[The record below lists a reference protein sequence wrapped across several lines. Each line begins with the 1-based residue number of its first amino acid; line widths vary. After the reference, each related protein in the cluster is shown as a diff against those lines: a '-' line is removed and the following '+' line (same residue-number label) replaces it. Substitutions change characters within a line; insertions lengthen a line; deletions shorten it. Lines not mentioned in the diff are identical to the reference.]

1 MRMKDKVAL
10 VSGAAGG
17 MGAATA
23 RLFAREGAK
32 AVVVADLLD
41 KEGEAVVAD
50 IKKAGGTATYMHLDV
65 TDEAQWKSVVDKTVA
80 AHGGLNVLVNNA
92 GISGSAEQ
100 DLYDTAAWNRLMGVN
115 ATGVFLGMK
124 YGIAAM
130 KKAGNGGSVI
140 NLSSI
145 SGIVGQGYIHVGY
158 NASKGAVRLITKAA
172 AAEHGRDRIRVNSV
186 HPGLMPPMRT
196 SGRTADP
203 ETRAKTLKGVPMGRA
218 GEVDEVAYAILF
230 LASDEILL
238 RHGRGDRGRRRLDR
252 GLMADPKKP
261 ATTIAPW
268 QVLEL
273 KYSYRDRWLAVRSD
287 TVRVPNGTILSPYH
301 TIEFPEW
308 ICAIALT
315 PEREIVLIEEYRHG
329 IERNSFELPCGT
341 PDHEGESVLDA
352 TKRELREETG
362 YAADEWHALGSST
375 ANTARQNNR
384 VHAFLALDARKVA
397 EPELDAGEVISTHL
411 VPWERFLAD
420 LADGRLEIPGLHLAA
435 LWQLKVFAK
444 QTRDP
449 RLLALG
455 L

>member
-10 VSGAAGG
+10 VSGAASG

-32 AVVVADLLD
+32 AVVVADILD

-50 IKKAGGTATYMHLDV
+50 IKKAGGTASYLHLDV
-65 TDEAQWKSVVDKTVA
+65 TSEAEWKSVVDKTVA
-80 AHGGLNVLVNNA
+80 AHGGLDVLVNNA

-100 DLYDTAAWNRLMGVN
+100 DLYDTNAWNRLMGIN

-130 KKAGNGGSVI
+130 KKRGKGSVI

-172 AAEHGRDRIRVNSV
+172 AAQHGRNNIRVNSV

-230 LASDEILL
+230 LASDESSYVT
-238 RHGRGDRGRRRLDR
+238 G
-252 GLMADPKKP
+252 A
-261 ATTIAPW
+261 
-268 QVLEL
+268 EL
-273 KYSYRDRWLAVRSD
+273 VVDGGWTAV
-287 TVRVPNGTILSPYH
+287 
-301 TIEFPEW
+301 
-308 ICAIALT
+308 
-315 PEREIVLIEEYRHG
+315 
-329 IERNSFELPCGT
+329 
-341 PDHEGESVLDA
+341 
-352 TKRELREETG
+352 
-362 YAADEWHALGSST
+362 
-375 ANTARQNNR
+375 
-384 VHAFLALDARKVA
+384 
-397 EPELDAGEVISTHL
+397 
-411 VPWERFLAD
+411 
-420 LADGRLEIPGLHLAA
+420 
-435 LWQLKVFAK
+435 
-444 QTRDP
+444 
-449 RLLALG
+449 
-455 L
+455 